1 MRIIIEIDGQILD
14 LPEDLSSFP
23 LTFAL
28 KDRSGV
34 AINSGAR
41 SEYSFSFPATKKNNS
56 IFARFW
62 NLAELNQ
69 EEQKLRPAFIEVD
82 GLPYFQGKAQLTSA
96 TASGDIYSRRGGA
109 YNVAFYGTNID
120 WVAQIKDVKLY
131 EYSFNT
137 HIFDNTTIFASF
149 ANSYPVEY
157 SYNWVKYKDW
167 GFIDRVQFLEASPM
181 INVRSIIDN
190 IFNSIGYSLTSAF
203 FETDYFKRL
212 YIPLKFPP
220 KLGADYSEDYLSIK
234 GETIGQQISLI
245 NPVLAYPF
253 TQTQAPALGPNPYTL
268 GEYQAP
274 GDGFY
279 RFRVRADLYN
289 IVGSVG
295 FRILIALDFAAPPVF
310 PAFEIGDQS
319 ATAYNTNTFLSGEIV
334 LNLTQGQRV
343 GIIILADTTLGD
355 GDADLFLE
363 VDGETPIK
371 SGSLIDFKYILPK
384 EWGSLDLIKGLS
396 HAFNLVWQTN
406 PLTRSVIVEPSDS
419 YNYKTFAPSTNTIE
433 PGFYV
438 NNFEDKS
445 LFIDLDKEAEV
456 KSLQDQGQ
464 ALRLSWKYEGE
475 TEEAVNNG
483 EDLKFLQGRYI
494 MPAERYNKEEQTIEN
509 PFFYATLEILDNSV
523 IGSTSQ
529 NVPQFPFIWSG
540 NYLEDPSSS
549 EEVETISPRL
559 LYKEPYINN
568 PGRAEVRVDDPAAGP
583 GFVEILAPLAYM
595 VDYNNAS
602 GLTMP
607 LSFGDL
613 TINGVEQKGL
623 LSRFYLADFKR
634 REIGKEL
641 EEFIFWGLLDV
652 QNLNF
657 KNKILIKDS
666 SFILSEINSFNVL
679 SEEST
684 KTYLLYDAQLKEED
698 SLKVESSTLNN
709 KING

>member
-1 MRIIIEIDGQILD
+1 M
-14 LPEDLSSFP
+14 
-23 LTFAL
+23 
-28 KDRSGV
+28 
-34 AINSGAR
+34 
-41 SEYSFSFPATKKNNS
+41 
-56 IFARFW
+56 
-62 NLAELNQ
+62 
-69 EEQKLRPAFIEVD
+69 
-82 GLPYFQGKAQLTSA
+82 
-96 TASGDIYSRRGGA
+96 
-109 YNVAFYGTNID
+109 
-120 WVAQIKDVKLY
+120 
-131 EYSFNT
+131 
-137 HIFDNTTIFASF
+137 
-149 ANSYPVEY
+149 
-157 SYNWVKYKDW
+157 
-167 GFIDRVQFLEASPM
+167 
-181 INVRSIIDN
+181 
-190 IFNSIGYSLTSAF
+190 
-203 FETDYFKRL
+203 
-212 YIPLKFPP
+212 
-220 KLGADYSEDYLSIK
+220 
-234 GETIGQQISLI
+234 
-245 NPVLAYPF
+245 
-253 TQTQAPALGPNPYTL
+253 
-268 GEYQAP
+268 
-274 GDGFY
+274 
-279 RFRVRADLYN
+279 
-289 IVGSVG
+289 
-295 FRILIALDFAAPPVF
+295 
-310 PAFEIGDQS
+310 
-319 ATAYNTNTFLSGEIV
+319 
-334 LNLTQGQRV
+334 
-343 GIIILADTTLGD
+343 
-355 GDADLFLE
+355 
-363 VDGETPIK
+363 
-371 SGSLIDFKYILPK
+371 
-384 EWGSLDLIKGLS
+384 DLIKGLS